1 MFSHAMMIVALVAV
15 LLANLPSA
23 VADLE
28 DLDQADFYDY
38 VMTGSDDY
46 MVFITRDDDP
56 NEAAGEM
63 LEEM

>member
-1 MFSHAMMIVALVAV
+1 MFTHASMIVALVAV
-15 LLANLPSA
+15 LLASLPSA
-23 VADLE
+23 VANLE
-28 DLDQADFYDY
+28 DLDQADFFDH

-46 MVFITRDDDP
+46 MVFITREDDP